1 MTRKR
6 GVIVP
11 LLMAVAGALAV
22 TLSGQEAAKPVK
34 PTVDK
39 VTSQEGKA
47 KPKRIEKSVSVSA
60 VFPGD
65 TKFLDSAKVACE
77 DSQGDKLQECFANAM
92 KKANA
97 TPAAVEFSKELGEP
111 GFVRDFKVAG
121 PVDIAYVFYP
131 YRANENQSC
140 LIVNGEPS
148 PIDVDN
154 HKVVASD
161 ALKGNAAYAALLR
174 THKEIS
180 LWPGD
185 RYGTETPDVE
195 MGVNAGAHI
204 IVNYRLREQCHACAV
219 LGHAWYA
226 FEFDSTGKFGGAKLL
241 GVSVAREPAT
251 LVRPSNSAVATAV
264 GEELTIALPVK
275 PGAGTQWMLSKALDT
290 TKVRLIEHSQVA
302 PPKENGATGT
312 DELWKFAALGA
323 GVTEIEFQKE
333 GEKAVKFRIIARGQG
348 TASGAKKPGAHN

>member
-1 MTRKR
+1 MTRKS
-6 GVIVP
+6 GVIAP
-11 LLMAVAGALAV
+11 LLLIAAGALAV
-22 TLSGQEAAKPVK
+22 AINGQEAAKP
-34 PTVDK
+34 
-39 VTSQEGKA
+39 A
-47 KPKRIEKSVSVSA
+47 KPLQGRGAGKETTAKGKRPEKSVSVNA
-60 VFPGD
+60 VFAGD

-77 DSQGDKLQECFANAM
+77 DSQGDKLQECFAAQM
-92 KKANA
+92 KKSNA
-97 TPAAVEFSKELGEP
+97 TPAAVEFSKQLGEP
-111 GFVRDFKVAG
+111 GFVRDFKAAG

-154 HKVVASD
+154 HKVVATD
-161 ALKGNAAYAALLR
+161 ALKGNAAYAALAR

-219 LGHAWYA
+219 LGHGWYL

-251 LVRPSNSAVATAV
+251 VVRPSNSPVTMGV
-264 GEELTIALPVK
+264 GDELTIALPVK
-275 PGAGTQWMLSKALDT
+275 PGAGAEWMLAKALDT

-302 PPKENGATGT
+302 PPSANGATGT
-312 DELWKFAALGA
+312 DELWKIAALGA

-348 TASGAKKPGAHN
+348 APSRAKKPAVHN